1 MICFFFFSLLSL
13 SPFPLSK
20 RFTASS
26 TATIIAKM
34 LCGKPLASLSS
45 EFQLLKAA
53 KGLKKPQ
60 INQAELDSIS
70 SKFCRKGYR
79 QIMQMEGG
87 PVIWAFLKPIFSGK
101 ILYAPNNE
109 VTKQIIGKMNKTVE
123 FLTGFTKTLESWTKT
138 MSSLESF
145 YNNSDTNIRLQ
156 TVQVVVDF
164 IHANFPGLADD
175 MDGSKLMKKLDN
187 SGGLLGLVQ
196 FVSDV
201 TSCFELER
209 FVGFDDEAGLEE
221 AAKSLTKSHELI
233 AGLVFLNVEGRS
245 EIPRNIHYKI
255 RADIDFVPT
264 TKMLKERMWEP
275 GPRADFFREMGYQ
288 QGFVQVQELVDR
300 AIAMSHL
307 NSSTLPIAPSVQLQ
321 QIPYQCYK
329 DDKFA
334 LYMRALT
341 PVVATM
347 SWIFLIA
354 FMIRDMVLDR
364 ELHLEEMLR
373 VLGLRPSVAW
383 ITWFSIGFV
392 AMSFGSF
399 CALSI
404 LKLAGLTPHSNFFV
418 LYSYFMCFA
427 YSVLM
432 YW

>member
-1 MICFFFFSLLSL
+1 
-13 SPFPLSK
+13 
-20 RFTASS
+20 
-26 TATIIAKM
+26 M

-53 KGLKKPQ
+53 KGLKKPK

-70 SKFCRKGYR
+70 SKFCRKGYK

-101 ILYAPNNE
+101 ILYAPNNSI
-109 VTKQIIGKMNKTVE
+109 TKQIIGKMNKMVH
-123 FLTGFTKTLESWTKT
+123 FLTEFKKTLESWTKT
-138 MSSLESF
+138 MSSLEAF
-145 YNNSDTNIRLQ
+145 YNSSDANIRIQ

-164 IHANFPGLADD
+164 IHQNLPGVADD
-175 MDGSKLMKKLDN
+175 MDAKKLMKKLDS

-201 TSCFELER
+201 TQCFELER
-209 FVGFDDEAGLEE
+209 FVGFHDESGLEE

-233 AGLVFLNVEGRS
+233 AGLVFLNVSGKE

-275 GPRADFFREMGYQ
+275 GARADFFRELGYQ

-300 AIAMSHL
+300 AIAMTHL
-307 NSSTLPIAPSVQLQ
+307 NSTTLTIAPSVLLQ

-383 ITWFSIGFV
+383 ITWFSIGFT

-399 CALSI
+399 CALAI
-404 LKLAGLTPHSNFFV
+404 LKLAGLTPYSNFFV

>member
-1 MICFFFFSLLSL
+1 
-13 SPFPLSK
+13 
-20 RFTASS
+20 
-26 TATIIAKM
+26 M

-53 KGLKKPQ
+53 KGLKKPK
-60 INQAELDSIS
+60 INQAELESIP
-70 SKFCRKGYR
+70 SKFCRKGYK

-101 ILYAPNNE
+101 ILYAPSNE
-109 VTKQIIGKMNKTVE
+109 VTKEIVGKMNKTVQ
-123 FLTGFTKTLESWTKT
+123 FLTGFKKTLESWTKT

-145 YNNSDTNIRLQ
+145 YNNSDANIRMQ
-156 TVQVVVDF
+156 TVQVAVDF
-164 IHANFPGLADD
+164 IHQNFPGVADD
-175 MDGSKLMKKLDN
+175 MDAAKLMNKLDK

-196 FVSDV
+196 FISDV
-201 TSCFELER
+201 TQCFELER
-209 FVGFDDEAGLEE
+209 FVGFDDEGKLEE

-233 AGLVFLNVEGRS
+233 AGLVFLNMTGLK

-255 RADIDFVPT
+255 RVDIDFVPT

-275 GPRADFFREMGYQ
+275 GARTDFFREMGYQ

-300 AIAMSHL
+300 AIAMTHL
-307 NSSTLPIAPSVQLQ
+307 NLTSLPIAPSVQLQ
-321 QIPYQCYK
+321 QMPYQCYK

-354 FMIRDMVLDR
+354 FMIRDRVLDR

-399 CALSI
+399 CALCI
-404 LKLAGLTPHSNFFV
+404 LKLAGLTPHSDFFV
-418 LYSYFMCFA
+418 LYTYFMCFA

>member
-1 MICFFFFSLLSL
+1 
-13 SPFPLSK
+13 
-20 RFTASS
+20 
-26 TATIIAKM
+26 M

-53 KGLKKPQ
+53 KGLKKPEM
-60 INQAELDSIS
+60 NQAELDSIP

-101 ILYAPNNE
+101 ILYAPNNQ
-109 VTKQIIGKMNKTVE
+109 VTKKIIGKMNKTVE

-164 IHANFPGLADD
+164 IHSNFPGLADD

-233 AGLVFLNVEGRS
+233 AGLVFLNVEGKNVEGKS

-300 AIAMSHL
+300 AITMSHL
-307 NSSTLPIAPSVQLQ
+307 NSTMLPISPSVQLQ

-364 ELHLEEMLR
+364 ELRLEEMLR

-399 CALSI
+399 CALFI